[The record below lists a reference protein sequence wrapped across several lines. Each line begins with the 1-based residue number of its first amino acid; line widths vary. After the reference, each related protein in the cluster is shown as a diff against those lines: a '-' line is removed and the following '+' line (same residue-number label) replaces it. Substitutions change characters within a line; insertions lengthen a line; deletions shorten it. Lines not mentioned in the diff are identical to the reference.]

1 MATTESAAEAIQAS
15 ASLPRHAYLFAA
27 FLLITGFGAAAALLP
42 VATASPDMVNALIPW
57 MSAVREGGL
66 GSISGEFSIY
76 TPPYIYLLYL
86 ANWLVPL
93 VGDVAAIKLINVP
106 FVALL
111 AAASYD
117 LVKQATGDIR
127 GAAVAGAVVCVAPT
141 VLVNAFAWG
150 QADVVYT
157 AFVLLCV
164 ANSRRRACALSAVFF
179 GIALSFKLQ
188 SVFISPLLLY
198 LVLSRQMKVR
208 HLALAPLAYLAMMA
222 PAWLA
227 GRPWGGMLKTYLY
240 QAQTF
245 EKLAVSA
252 PNPWFFFDYLFVP
265 PPQPVYLAGVLV
277 GLALASVAGLLISL
291 GGLRLRPGP
300 HTNLLI
306 ATLCA
311 GLMPYLLP
319 KMHDRYF
326 FVADVLAIAFAFAF
340 RRYWVAAPLFQMG
353 SMITYLRYF
362 GLAHEAPA
370 FGFVGVTL
378 GVGVLVMAFVA
389 RLREAEPAM
398 AVRARPVS
406 PTG

>member
-1 MATTESAAEAIQAS
+1 MAATEGEAEAG
-15 ASLPRHAYLFAA
+15 ASLLRHAYLFTA

-42 VATASPDMVNALIPW
+42 VAPSSPDMVNALIPW
-57 MSAVREGGL
+57 MKAVRAGGL
-66 GSISGEFSIY
+66 DSISGEFAIY
-76 TPPYIYLLYL
+76 TPPYVYLLYL

-93 VGDVAAIKLINVP
+93 VGEVAAIKLINVP
-106 FVALL
+106 FVAL
-111 AAASYD
+111 AAAATYD
-117 LVKQATGDIR
+117 LVKQTTRDVR
-127 GAAVAGAVVCVAPT
+127 GAALAGALVCVAPT

-150 QADVVYT
+150 QADIVYT
-157 AFVLLCV
+157 ALVLLCV
-164 ANSRRRACALSAVFF
+164 TFACRRAWVLSAVFF
-179 GIALSFKLQ
+179 GVALSFKLQ
-188 SVFISPLLLY
+188 AIFVSPLLLY

-208 HLALAPLAYLAMMA
+208 DLALAPVAYLAMMT

-227 GRPWGGMLKTYLY
+227 GRPWGGMLKTYFY

-252 PNPWFFFDYLFVP
+252 PNPWYFFDYLFVP
-265 PPQPVYLAGVLV
+265 PPQPVYVAGVIV
-277 GLALASVAGLLISL
+277 GLTLASVAGLLVSL
-291 GGLRLRPGP
+291 GALRLQPGP
-300 HTNLLI
+300 RTNLLV
-306 ATLCA
+306 ATLCT